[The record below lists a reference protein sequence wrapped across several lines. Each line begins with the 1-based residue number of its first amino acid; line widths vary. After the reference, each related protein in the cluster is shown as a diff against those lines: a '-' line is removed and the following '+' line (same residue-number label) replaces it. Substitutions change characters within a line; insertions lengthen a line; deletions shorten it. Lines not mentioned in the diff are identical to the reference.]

1 MSAPSALEQ
10 YMLELINVERRK
22 AGAQPLAFHGDL
34 NEAADA
40 HTAWM
45 LGTDTFSHTGS
56 GGSTA
61 TQRMTAAG
69 YDFEGSWG
77 SAENIA
83 WASLRTPSGLRDEV
97 DLLHSNLMDSPGHRT
112 NLLNDTY
119 REIGIGFATG
129 HYQRWDS
136 AFVTQDFARTITG
149 PILTGVAFDDRDGDH
164 VYDPGEGLGGL
175 SVTVVSGAGT
185 RLATTTTTSGGY
197 AIALAAGTY
206 KVTFSGGSYG
216 TTTRQATIGSDDVKL
231 DLVDPPSLST
241 AATAAAD
248 TIYGTSGADLIK
260 GLAGNDRL
268 YGYAGADRLLG
279 GTENDVLVGGTGNDR
294 LFGDA
299 GRDVLVGGAGN
310 DLLTGGIGADTFR
323 FRGVWGS
330 DRITD
335 LENGVDRID
344 LRTSGLSFAELSI
357 LQRDTDR
364 DGHVDDVLI
373 RGNGQSIMLLNENAA
388 GIGVS
393 DFLF

>member
-185 RLATTTTTSGGY
+185 RLATTTTTIRWLRHRVGG
-197 AIALAAGTY
+197 G
-206 KVTFSGGSYG
+206 
-216 TTTRQATIGSDDVKL
+216 
-231 DLVDPPSLST
+231 DLQ
-241 AATAAAD
+241 
-248 TIYGTSGADLIK
+248 G
-260 GLAGNDRL
+260 
-268 YGYAGADRLLG
+268 
-279 GTENDVLVGGTGNDR
+279 DVLGRFVRHHDAPGDDR
-294 LFGDA
+294 VRRREA
-299 GRDVLVGGAGN
+299 RPRRSA
-310 DLLTGGIGADTFR
+310 
-323 FRGVWGS
+323 
-330 DRITD
+330 
-335 LENGVDRID
+335 EPVDRGDGRGRHD
-344 LRTSGLSFAELSI
+344 LRHVGRRPDQGSRRERSPVRVRWRGPVARRHRERRPGRRYRQRSSLRRCGPRRPGRGCRQRPAHGRHRRRHLPLPRRLGL
-357 LQRDTDR
+357 RPDHR
-364 DGHVDDVLI
+364 P
-373 RGNGQSIMLLNENAA
+373 
-388 GIGVS
+388 
-393 DFLF
+393 